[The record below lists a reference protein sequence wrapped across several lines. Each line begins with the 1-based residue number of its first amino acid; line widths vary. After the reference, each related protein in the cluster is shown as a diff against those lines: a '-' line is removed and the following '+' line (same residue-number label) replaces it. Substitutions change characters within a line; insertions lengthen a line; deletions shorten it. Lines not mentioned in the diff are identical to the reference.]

1 MKSFT
6 LKLQDATRADV
17 INQVGSFVGEDSSG
31 SFGILAD
38 HARFMT
44 SLLVGLARFRVGNE
58 DWQYLALPGGVLYF
72 SDNVLTLSTR
82 HYLRDDDYMH
92 ISQALQLQL
101 VEEEKKLQNTKESLS
116 HMEEE
121 VLKHL
126 WEMSRKGAGSL
137 P

>member
-6 LKLQDATRADV
+6 LQLQDATHAEE
-17 INQVGSFVGEDSSG
+17 IQQVSSFVGADSSG

-44 SLLVGLARFRVGNE
+44 SLLVGLARFRTGVN
-58 DWQYLALPGGVLYF
+58 DWQYLALPGAVLYF
-72 SDNVLTLSTR
+72 HNNVLTLSTR
-82 HYLRDDDYMH
+82 HYLIDADYMH
-92 ISQALQLQL
+92 ISQALQEQL
-101 VEEEKKLQNTKESLS
+101 IEEEKKLQSIKESLS

-126 WEMSRKGAGSL
+126 WEMGRKGMG
-137 P
+137 